1 MAQVT
6 RVNPVSMTT
15 NFENLSK
22 DLSFFTVDYIN
33 AINGSV
39 GPEGALQAAYNTI
52 QRYYTIVAAGPL
64 IDTNTQQTFAVE
76 GAIVAAEATTL
87 QTALQALG
95 TVDTVDLSSST
106 VTRTKLGILTASAVA
121 DETAF

>member
-6 RVNPVSMTT
+6 RVNPTAMTV

-22 DLSFFTVDYIN
+22 DLSFFTLNFGV
-33 AINGSV
+33 AINGSL
-39 GPEGALQAAYNTI
+39 GPEGALQAVYNTI

-64 IDTNTQQTFAVE
+64 FSSNQQQTFAVE

-95 TVDTVDLSSST
+95 TVDSVDLSSTT
-106 VTRTKLGILTASAVA
+106 VTRTKLAIASGSAVA